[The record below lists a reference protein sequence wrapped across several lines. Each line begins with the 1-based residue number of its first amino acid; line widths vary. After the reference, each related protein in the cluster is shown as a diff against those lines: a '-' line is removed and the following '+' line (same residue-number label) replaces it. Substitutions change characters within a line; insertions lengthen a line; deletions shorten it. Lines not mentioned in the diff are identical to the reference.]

1 MGFKIKNFYGSQP
14 ASVAS
19 VAKVASPAKD
29 IDSDGND
36 RPLTAAQQKAAD
48 NKKDGVI
55 DLTTKKKPYVKKGGK
70 ATGNMKDYKIGSK
83 ERRAEY
89 EARGWKQDDTTKVK
103 KKKVEK
109 VADITPEKKVTVEA
123 NVTTDATITPPA
135 STNKTEVAKSNVDKA
150 KDNIKDAKAS
160 AKDTRKSTRIQKR
173 ADRKNARAERI
184 KKQGGTKVGNALR
197 GVFKKKD
204 KKNVETVAKYK
215 TVAKKCA
222 CGKAKCDCK

>member
-29 IDSDGND
+29 IDPDGND

-55 DLTTKKKPYVKKGGK
+55 DLTAPKTNKKKPYVKKGGK

-103 KKKVEK
+103 AAPVEPKKVVDDSNKVVDDSNK
-109 VADITPEKKVTVEA
+109 VAEPQTKTEIAK
-123 NVTTDATITPPA
+123 
-135 STNKTEVAKSNVDKA
+135 TNKDTAKTNL
-150 KDNIKDAKAS
+150 
-160 AKDTRKSTRIQKR
+160 KDTKSSVRDARKAERIQRK
-173 ADRKNARAERI
+173 ADKKNARAEKI

-197 GVFKKKD
+197 GIFKKKD
-204 KKNVETVAKYK
+204 KKEETVAKYK

-222 CGKAKCDCK
+222 CGKAKCNCK

>member
-55 DLTTKKKPYVKKGGK
+55 DLTAPKTNKKKPYVKKGGK

-103 KKKVEK
+103 AAPVEPKKVVDQTTK
-109 VADITPEKKVTVEA
+109 VVDDSNKVVEPQ
-123 NVTTDATITPPA
+123 T
-135 STNKTEVAKSNVDKA
+135 KTEVAKSNVDKA
-150 KDNIKDAKAS
+150 KDNVKDAKAS

-204 KKNVETVAKYK
+204 KKKEETVAKYK
-215 TVAKKCA
+215 TVAKKCG